1 MENQTAVAAS
11 SAADDVFG
19 GIEPTF
25 DEYNSYRQT
34 GELPARF
41 KPVEPAESAPADA
54 PEETEES
61 EGEEPEPEPESDP
74 EEAQEPPQKGS
85 GAEKRIKQLL
95 AEKKELQRKLEAA
108 AKSDVRSDPSSA
120 QAAQQAPQTYEDW
133 EKQFEPE
140 KWIEEYTKQNPQ
152 ASYER
157 ANAAMFTHM
166 LNAREHFR
174 SIEQRVQAEKQ
185 ALDAKLSDARERYE
199 DFDEI
204 KSDFLSKA
212 ISPKGVPLLPL
223 QVLGIINDSDVL
235 PDLLYTIGS
244 DDAELAKFVEMAK
257 TNPNKAIRYVARV
270 ESLIAEELAK
280 PENTSARGEDG
291 KFKAPERKTS
301 APKPPVLVSGS
312 SSRAFDVSDESLSA
326 EEWASK
332 RNAELQKR
340 GKA

>member
-19 GIEPTF
+19 GQEPTF

-41 KPVEPAESAPADA
+41 KPAESAESAPAGA

-61 EGEEPEPEPESDP
+61 EGEEPETEPESDP

-95 AEKKELQRKLEAA
+95 ARVKELERIQA
-108 AKSDVRSDPSSA
+108 AKPDGKSGSSPA
-120 QAAQQAPQTYEDW
+120 QPPRQPQTYQEYRQAFKPSAFIEDYA
-133 EKQFEPE
+133 KAHPE
-140 KWIEEYTKQNPQ
+140 
-152 ASYER
+152 ASYED
-157 ANAAMFTHM
+157 ANAAMADH
-166 LNAREHFR
+166 LLDVRDHFR

-212 ISPKGVPLLPL
+212 ISPEGVPLLPL
-223 QVLGIINDSDVL
+223 QVLGIINDSEVL

-280 PENTSARGEDG
+280 PEKNAARGEDG

-301 APKPPVLVSGS
+301 APKPPALVSGS